1 MPFIGH
7 YLTLIITIYITLSL
21 VSLTKTQQT
30 IDSKDS
36 KPEKKVCDQLNSN
49 CHELNDNCIECKV
62 NYSCVYGQQLDLNC
76 RPIEGIACIGETNI
90 TRRHL
95 CAFCYQL
102 PQHLYN
108 CSPNSSCDY
117 NSRYKA
123 RCEVNDPKIV
133 CLGNRVF
140 HKYKDCHFVSG
151 YKWSTALLLSIT
163 LGGFGID
170 RFYLGLWQEG
180 VGKLFSFGGLGVW
193 TLIDVILIATGYLKP
208 SDGSVYI

>member
-1 MPFIGH
+1 MPLIGH
-7 YLTLIITIYITLSL
+7 YLVHIVVIFGLISVVVSEPTLVATDSTVCNDTNQICSQLSHSCL
-21 VSLTKTQQT
+21 
-30 IDSKDS
+30 
-36 KPEKKVCDQLNSN
+36 
-49 CHELNDNCIECKV
+49 ECKL
-62 NYSCVYGQQLDLNC
+62 NYSCVYGQSVATDCQPLVTTNC
-76 RPIEGIACIGETNI
+76 SGETKVK
-90 TRRHL
+90 RSYL

-102 PQHLYN
+102 PQHHHN

-117 NSRYKA
+117 NSRYKS
-123 RCEVNDPKIV
+123 RCEVNDDKVI

-140 HKYKDCHFVSG
+140 YKYKQCNFVSG